1 MHMTPAWRCDV
12 YIYIYIYIYIYT
24 HIYTY
29 IHTYTHTYI
38 HTYMYIILY
47 LSIYLYIYIFIYNVQ
62 AGFASRCQLHMTL
75 AWRCEKE
82 GPLAI
87 RASAV
92 DLLTARLA
100 ATLAEGSCPNVF
112 IVIGVFL
119 DLY

>member
-1 MHMTPAWRCDV
+1 
-12 YIYIYIYIYIYT
+12 
-24 HIYTY
+24 
-29 IHTYTHTYI
+29 
-38 HTYMYIILY
+38 
-47 LSIYLYIYIFIYNVQ
+47 
-62 AGFASRCQLHMTL
+62 MTL

-87 RASAV
+87 IASAV

-100 ATLAEGSCPNVF
+100 ATLAEGSCPNVL